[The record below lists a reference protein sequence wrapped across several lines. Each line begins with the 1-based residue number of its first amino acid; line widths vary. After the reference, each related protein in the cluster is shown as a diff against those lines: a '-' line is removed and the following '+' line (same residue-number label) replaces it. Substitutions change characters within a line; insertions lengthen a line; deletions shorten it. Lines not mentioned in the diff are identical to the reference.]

1 MKIKKNQLLEKVLI
15 EAEETD
21 TLSDINPQEAS
32 VTDIADA
39 IENTVDEISDGET
52 SVTGAD
58 SAASEIKAA
67 ATDLNAGAVVLD
79 TSVASD
85 EEEALGVVNE
95 LTKKLDLALKTAL
108 SGRRQKNNKNANVL
122 ITGLPGSG
130 KTSIVF
136 DWARSSGHGIN
147 VFDVSASDP
156 DLEAAVYGLTLRD
169 ITATDRNATTKATS
183 DFLDALDRPNSVLF
197 LDEFNRAN
205 AKLRRAL
212 LMLVNEHAV
221 NDKSQPDGL
230 RKFPNLLF
238 TVAAVNPGGLR
249 FDKNAESLNDAEKS
263 RFAIKVPKFDSNA
276 ATTIDYFT
284 KHWDRLIKRLDKN
297 DPYYMQDL
305 EEYLRCQD
313 LGIYLVSS
321 ADFNYDSVDDIKD
334 LSDLNKTML
343 NQREITDGLNI
354 SAGDKT
360 AFIEWVKE
368 NSDFLQKNIDMI
380 LKILSYYNPPTLEE
394 LIKRKERQLKTN
406 IETSAPS
413 TVDTNVETNTDVPS
427 DDTFSDDEDI
437 EDDDDFFG
445 TAASGK
451 TAITPGEVEKIAMDI
466 MNNLNW

>member
-1 MKIKKNQLLEKVLI
+1 
-15 EAEETD
+15 
-21 TLSDINPQEAS
+21 
-32 VTDIADA
+32 
-39 IENTVDEISDGET
+39 
-52 SVTGAD
+52 
-58 SAASEIKAA
+58 
-67 ATDLNAGAVVLD
+67 
-79 TSVASD
+79 
-85 EEEALGVVNE
+85 
-95 LTKKLDLALKTAL
+95 
-108 SGRRQKNNKNANVL
+108 
-122 ITGLPGSG
+122 
-130 KTSIVF
+130 
-136 DWARSSGHGIN
+136 
-147 VFDVSASDP
+147 
-156 DLEAAVYGLTLRD
+156 
-169 ITATDRNATTKATS
+169 
-183 DFLDALDRPNSVLF
+183 
-197 LDEFNRAN
+197 
-205 AKLRRAL
+205 
-212 LMLVNEHAV
+212 
-221 NDKSQPDGL
+221 
-230 RKFPNLLF
+230 
-238 TVAAVNPGGLR
+238 
-249 FDKNAESLNDAEKS
+249 
-263 RFAIKVPKFDSNA
+263 
-276 ATTIDYFT
+276 
-284 KHWDRLIKRLDKN
+284 
-297 DPYYMQDL
+297 MQDL